1 MTKQELQERVLAY
14 RLLEARL
21 DGLLKQRDLVLN
33 KISEIQSTFVTLD
46 EVEKKPETILIPLG
60 SEAYAHGNVAD
71 GKIIVE
77 IGAGVALEK
86 SLSEAKEILNKRKS
100 ELNSAFLDLQR
111 EITRTSQTM
120 QRLGPEIES
129 MMKESKAE

>member
-1 MTKQELQERVLAY
+1 MADKDLQEKVYMY

-33 KISEIQSTFVTLD
+33 KISEIQSTIITLD

-60 SEAYAHGNVAD
+60 SEAYAHGNVIAE
-71 GKIIVE
+71 KIIVE

-86 SLSEAKEILNKRKS
+86 TLPDAKVILNNRKS
-100 ELNSAFLDLQR
+100 ELNSAFADLQK
-111 EITRTSQTM
+111 EVMRTSQMM

-129 MMKESKAE
+129 MMKDSKAE